1 MNLNVNLLAL
11 NSELEVKI
19 FNKINEKLEELEYY
33 YRLLRIISS
42 KSSSKVDSYFGFS
55 TIAPR

>member
-19 FNKINEKLEELEYY
+19 FNKMSEKVEELEYY
-33 YRLLRIISS
+33 YRL
-42 KSSSKVDSYFGFS
+42 F
-55 TIAPR
+55 